1 MIFARSSL
9 LIGSIVDLSPFVLR
23 FVVDVKVAIAR
34 RHRVSGN
41 LSAADSRKDVRDL
54 RDTLLDFS
62 LGLALLFDALVDVN
76 AARPKNH
83 HGESPF
89 IELRNEVRTEMA
101 EDEYRQCE

>member
-1 MIFARSSL
+1 M

-23 FVVDVKVAIAR
+23 FVVDVKIAIAR

-54 RDTLLDFS
+54 RDTLWDFS
-62 LGLALLFDALVDVN
+62 LGLQLLFDALVDVD

-83 HGESPF
+83 HGESTF
-89 IELRNEVRTEMA
+89 IEFRNEVRTEVTK
-101 EDEYRQCE
+101 DEHRQCE